1 MIINKPIKA
10 LHGAFYLSLDFAARC
25 PARPASGQRK
35 VIKADGRQ
43 GVFKGFIKKDYPGGN
58 ARVSASAVAYE
69 VGYNCLGFN
78 AVEIKPLTSKGE
90 PIAQWIAS

>member
-10 LHGAFYLSLDFAARC
+10 LRGAFYLSLDFAARC
-25 PARPASGQRK
+25 PAGPASGQRK
-35 VIKADGRQ
+35 IIKVEGLQ
-43 GVFKGFIKKDYPGGN
+43 GALKGFMKKDYPWGN
-58 ARVSASAVAYE
+58 ARVSALAVAYE

>member
-10 LHGAFYLSLDFAARC
+10 LHGAFYLSLDFVARC

-43 GVFKGFIKKDYPGGN
+43 GVFKGFMKKDYPGGN
-58 ARVSASAVAYE
+58 AQVSALAAAYE
-69 VGYNCLGFN
+69 VGYSGLGYN
-78 AVEIKPLTSKGE
+78 ADDIKPRTSKGE